1 MERDEIVVDDAE
13 LAAAI
18 AETQRLLGPIIVTP
32 LLSGRMLAKPPVKF
46 IHGVFVSV
54 RAATGFGAGLL
65 GEAAENDNHEPA
77 AEEVGHEG

>member
-32 LLSGRMLAKPPVKF
+32 LLSGRMLAKPPVRRARRPRRRRRRRLSL
-46 IHGVFVSV
+46 IHI
-54 RAATGFGAGLL
+54 
-65 GEAAENDNHEPA
+65 
-77 AEEVGHEG
+77 